1 LGRRGR
7 GEEAKHT
14 QIKGLAEKTGNRV
27 KKQS

>member
-14 QIKGLAEKTGNRV
+14 QIKGLAEKNKIL
-27 KKQS
+27 KKQK